1 VAIIAIIAAIAVAL
15 FQDLNRKAR
24 LGADSGTVASIRS
37 AVALYYG
44 KTNGLF
50 PASLASINTLITPAP
65 VFQCTVTPAYDP
77 ANGKIT
83 FTATIA
89 DCP

>member
-1 VAIIAIIAAIAVAL
+1 
-15 FQDLNRKAR
+15 
-24 LGADSGTVASIRS
+24 
-37 AVALYYG
+37 VALYYG

-65 VFQCTVTPAYDP
+65 VFQCTVTPAYD
-77 ANGKIT
+77 ASNGKIT